1 MVWNYNN
8 FDDTLNQIFKIHI
21 YSFLFIN
28 GITRIW
34 PWSGTIQ
41 QHSTCF
47 LIFLTN
53 FKNKYTIG
61 NSHVKPDIT
70 FSIIIY
76 AWSWREHTYGSKLA
90 DDFDHISRPYSCK
103 QKQFYSS
110 QETAEQQTL
119 ARIKQAPCSPT

>member
-1 MVWNYNN
+1 MTVVRY
-8 FDDTLNQIFKIHI
+8 DTTTQYMF
-21 YSFLFIN
+21 F
-28 GITRIW
+28 
-34 PWSGTIQ
+34 
-41 QHSTCF
+41 
-47 LIFLTN
+47 FLTN

-76 AWSWREHTYGSKLA
+76 ARSWREHTYGSKLA

-103 QKQFYSS
+103 QKQFYSLR
-110 QETAEQQTL
+110 ETAEQQTL